1 MCITFFDTL
10 NENSNF
16 TWVLTRGR
24 KVILFRTHFFGPEF
38 LYLFLDLQ
46 KLKSSYLVII
56 FTQKSIDTV
65 KTGYQLRR
73 RKEWKTIDRKVKR
86 ALYKN
91 VDFRNWETIGTK
103 K

>member
-1 MCITFFDTL
+1 
-10 NENSNF
+10 
-16 TWVLTRGR
+16 
-24 KVILFRTHFFGPEF
+24 
-38 LYLFLDLQ
+38 
-46 KLKSSYLVII
+46 VII

-91 VDFRNWETIGTK
+91 VDSEIGKLLVQRNKNWREMEVLAQDRKESNRIE
-103 K
+103 

>member
-24 KVILFRTHFFGPEF
+24 KVILFRTRV
-38 LYLFLDLQ
+38 LYLFLYLQ

-91 VDFRNWETIGTK
+91 VEFGNWETIGTK

>member
-1 MCITFFDTL
+1 
-10 NENSNF
+10 
-16 TWVLTRGR
+16 
-24 KVILFRTHFFGPEF
+24 
-38 LYLFLDLQ
+38 
-46 KLKSSYLVII
+46 VII

-91 VDFRNWETIGTK
+91 VEFRNWETIGTK